1 MAEQTSPFAELLAA
15 TTTSAV
21 HLEMR
26 DAYTPRDPD
35 FLAWLGGTPVDSL
48 VRSPDHQQWADLVR
62 AHVARGVTFRRARV
76 VSEPLADFIR
86 FEHEMTGPLNIA
98 AGEQVRWLPRRRAS
112 DLALPGN
119 DCWVLDGK
127 IVRFGF
133 FAGDGE
139 FTGEEIT
146 SDPVMAR
153 FCADAF
159 EAVWDRAVDHQHYRP
174 AR

>member
-1 MAEQTSPFAELLAA
+1 MPLVCIGIDPA
-15 TTTSAV
+15 TNGLNCPAV
-21 HLEMR
+21 FV
-26 DAYTPRDPD
+26 DPD
-35 FLAWLGGTPVDSL
+35 TGDLLLQGGV
-48 VRSPDHQQWADLVR
+48 V
-62 AHVARGVTFRRARV
+62 FRRARV

-86 FEHEMTGPLNIA
+86 YEHEMTGPLNIA

-139 FTGEEIT
+139 FTGEEIA
-146 SDPVMAR
+146 SDPAVAR
-153 FCADAF
+153 FCAEAF
-159 EAVWDRAVDHQHYRP
+159 EAVWDRAIDHQHYQP